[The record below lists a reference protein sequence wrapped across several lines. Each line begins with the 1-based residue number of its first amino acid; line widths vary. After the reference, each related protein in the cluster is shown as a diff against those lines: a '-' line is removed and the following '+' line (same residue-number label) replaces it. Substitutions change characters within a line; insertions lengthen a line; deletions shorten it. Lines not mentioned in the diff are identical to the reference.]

1 MCRKEGLKDILDFLL
16 KKGIGLIFF
25 NELEDISH
33 RKKKISDIITK
44 EFVFLHSGFSK
55 F

>member
-25 NELEDISH
+25 NEFEDISH
-33 RKKKISDIITK
+33 RKKRYQIS
-44 EFVFLHSGFSK
+44 
-55 F
+55 